1 MADVVLTPE
10 SLPAPPDADA
20 LRAFAEDAA
29 RDNLRRRL
37 DYVKELQASVRNRKG
52 RIKKAKFKAA
62 VLALRWE
69 NFTIAQT
76 ADILGESVGAVES
89 ALRGLRAAAELDD
102 HIKTIDHEILPIAV
116 DNLARAVLDG
126 NVGVSERIARGR
138 GLLRTFKQ
146 VESSI
151 TKRTMKLTIDVKM
164 TAPDGSLLSNVVR
177 AGTIV
182 GAAAN
187 PQEFDAA
194 VGQALEG
201 KK

>member
-1 MADVVLTPE
+1 MADVVSTPE
-10 SLPAPPDADA
+10 SLPAPPDAEA
-20 LRAFAEDAA
+20 LRAFTDDAA
-29 RDNLRRRL
+29 RENLRRRL
-37 DYVKELQASVRNRKG
+37 DYVKDLQASVRNRAG

-69 NFTIAQT
+69 KFTIAQT
-76 ADILGESVGAVES
+76 ADILGETVGAVES
-89 ALRGLRAAAELDD
+89 ALRSLRDAAELDD

-187 PQEFDAA
+187 PTEFDET
-194 VGQALEG
+194 VGAALEA